1 MIPYDEFSQL
11 KEKTDFRGSDRTDL
25 MRFHAAFS
33 GHNRYR
39 IEGIPSCSQYT
50 QKRGFLSNIF
60 VVMCIEKRSSY
71 VKIATVQCKK
81 KQEQFIDE
89 RGKL

>member
-1 MIPYDEFSQL
+1 MFSISSVIFLFYRNNRITVKNGNEVIPYDEFSQL

-39 IEGIPSCSQYT
+39 IEGIPSCS
-50 QKRGFLSNIF
+50 
-60 VVMCIEKRSSY
+60 
-71 VKIATVQCKK
+71 
-81 KQEQFIDE
+81 
-89 RGKL
+89 